1 MGKGKTMKK
10 VLSMILCTICLL
22 GTVGCDKEDKKCFY
36 CENGKNLY
44 VNSFCVKEL
53 STTATCENGGTST
66 IQCEYCKRTRKI
78 EVDKLGHDFKITK
91 IEVTCLQDGYVY
103 YDCQRTGCTE
113 TKKELKNAGP
123 LYHNWIETNSKETVQ
138 YVYTDYKC
146 SICNETKND
155 KTKINMGHQIK
166 DTEDEFWYATS
177 AAIRIVK
184 EKLKYPSSAK
194 FIKESQMEVHYNWIS
209 YFIEGAVSAP
219 NAFGVYTDYYFIVKT
234 KIRVSSTQYTW
245 YDYDCILEQ

>member
-22 GTVGCDKEDKKCFY
+22 GTVGCDKEDEECFY

-44 VNSFCVKEL
+44 VNSFCVKEV

-66 IQCEYCKRTRKI
+66 IQCEYCKRTTKI
-78 EVDKLGHDFKITK
+78 EVDKLGHDFKTTK

-146 SICNETKND
+146 SICNETKNN
-155 KTKINMGHQIK
+155 KTK
-166 DTEDEFWYATS
+166 
-177 AAIRIVK
+177 
-184 EKLKYPSSAK
+184 
-194 FIKESQMEVHYNWIS
+194 
-209 YFIEGAVSAP
+209 
-219 NAFGVYTDYYFIVKT
+219 
-234 KIRVSSTQYTW
+234 
-245 YDYDCILEQ
+245 